1 MKKLE
6 LQKVRELTLE
16 NLRFFSLEETIELFD
31 SMREFYGLK
40 TDNEC
45 LDKLTSRFASY
56 EVEDKE
62 DLLSLMEDDFKMMAE
77 LKFDFSC
84 MC

>member
-6 LQKVRELTLE
+6 LQEIRELTLE
-16 NLRFFSLEETIELFD
+16 NLLSFSPDNIIKLFD
-31 SMREFYGLK
+31 SMREVYGLK

-56 EVEDKE
+56 EAEDKE

-77 LKFDFSC
+77 LEFDFSC

>member
-6 LQKVRELTLE
+6 LQEIRELTLE
-16 NLRFFSLEETIELFD
+16 NLLSFSPEEIIKLFD
-31 SMREFYGLK
+31 SMREVYGLK
-40 TDNEC
+40 ADNEC

-56 EVEDKE
+56 EAEDKE
-62 DLLSLMEDDFKMMAE
+62 ELLSFMEEDFKIMAE
-77 LKFDFSC
+77 LEFDFSC

>member
-6 LQKVRELTLE
+6 LQEIRELTLE
-16 NLRFFSLEETIELFD
+16 HLLSFSPEEIIKLFD
-31 SMREFYGLK
+31 SMREVYGLK

-45 LDKLTSRFASY
+45 LDKLASRFASY
-56 EVEDKE
+56 EAEDKE

-77 LKFDFSC
+77 LEFDFSC